1 MSWDDAAVS
10 WKNLFTRSLA
20 DNAMHFA
27 AHSHHLWPDAS
38 FDGHM
43 AAWTDAARLADLK
56 WDRIMGEVWP
66 EAQAHVARE
75 LNLPD
80 PGTIAF
86 SANTHDFLI
95 RIVSAIDRRPVRIL
109 TTDGEFH
116 SFRRQAARWEEA
128 GDAIV
133 ERLPVGPDLAAR
145 LAERAAD
152 FDIVWVSHVMF
163 GTGAVVDD
171 LATLAVVARPEG
183 PWVVVDGY
191 HSFMAIET
199 DLGAVADRL
208 FYLSG
213 GYKYAM
219 AGEGIGFCHAPPG
232 LASRPAL
239 TGWFA
244 EFEARDKAQGR
255 IGFADDARRLL
266 GATFDATGLYRFNAV
281 RRMLDAEGL
290 TTVAISAHVAKLQRR
305 AVDVLADTPLGRMD
319 LLNPLDGAPHA
330 RFLALRSADAPAIY
344 EALRAQGVVTDLRGD
359 ILRIGFGLYHDAGD
373 VEALAALFENGM
385 LRS

>member
-1 MSWDDAAVS
+1 MSW
-10 WKNLFTRSLA
+10 KHLFARSLA
-20 DNAMHFA
+20 DNPMHFA

-43 AAWTDAARLADLK
+43 DAWTDAARLADLK

-80 PGTIAF
+80 PATIAF

-95 RIVSAIDRRPVRIL
+95 RIASAIERRPLRIL
-109 TTDGEFH
+109 TTEGEFH

-133 ERLPVGPDLAAR
+133 ERLAVGPGLAAR

-152 FDIVWVSHVMF
+152 FDLVWVSHVMF

-171 LATLAVVARPEG
+171 LAALAAVARPAG

-199 DLGAVADRL
+199 DLAAVADKL

-219 AGEGIGFCHAPPG
+219 AGEGLGFVHAPPG
-232 LASRPAL
+232 FASRPVL

-244 EFEARDKAQGR
+244 EFEARDQAQGR

-290 TTVAISAHVAKLQRR
+290 TTAAISAHVAALQRH
-305 AVDVLADTPLGRMD
+305 AIDVLAATPLGRME
-319 LLNPLDGAPHA
+319 LLNPLDGTPHA
-330 RFLALRSADAPAIY
+330 RFLALRSPDAPTIY
-344 EALRAQGVVTDLRGD
+344 RALRAQGVVTDLRGD
-359 ILRIGFGLYHDAGD
+359 ILRIGFGLYHEAGD
-373 VEALAALFENGM
+373 VDALAAVCDGGKQHL
-385 LRS
+385 

>member
-1 MSWDDAAVS
+1 MSW
-10 WKNLFTRSLA
+10 KHLFTRSLA
-20 DNAMHFA
+20 DNRMHFA

-43 AAWTDAARLADLK
+43 EAWTDAARLADLK
-56 WDRIMGEVWP
+56 WDPIMGEVWP
-66 EAQAHVARE
+66 EAQRHVAAE

-80 PGTIAF
+80 PATIAF

-95 RIVSAIDRRPVRIL
+95 RIVSAIDRPRLRIL

-128 GDAIV
+128 GEAIL
-133 ERLPVGPDLAAR
+133 ERLPVGPGLAGR

-152 FDIVWVSHVMF
+152 FDLVWVSHVMF

-171 LATLAVVARPEG
+171 LAALAAVARPEG

-199 DLGAVADRL
+199 DLSAVADKL

-219 AGEGIGFCHAPPG
+219 AGEGLGFVHAPPG
-232 LASRPAL
+232 FASRPLL

-244 EFEARDKAQGR
+244 EFEARDKAQGQ
-255 IGFADDARRLL
+255 IGFAEDARRLL

-290 TTVAISAHVAKLQRR
+290 TTAAISAHVAQLQRQ
-305 AVDVLADTPLGRMD
+305 AVDVLAGTPLGRME

-330 RFLALRSADAPAIY
+330 RFLALRGADAPAIY
-344 EALRAQGVVTDLRGD
+344 EALRTRGVITDLRGD
-359 ILRIGFGLYHDAGD
+359 ILRIGFGLYHDASD
-373 VEALAALFENGM
+373 VDALAAVCDGGKQH
-385 LRS
+385 

>member
-1 MSWDDAAVS
+1 MSW
-10 WKNLFTRSLA
+10 KHLFSRSLA
-20 DNAMHFA
+20 DNPMHFA

-38 FDGHM
+38 FDGHIE
-43 AAWTDAARLADLK
+43 AWTDAARLADLK

-66 EAQAHVARE
+66 EAQRHIAAE

-80 PGTIAF
+80 PSSIAF

-95 RIVSAIDRRPVRIL
+95 RIASAIERRPLRIL

-128 GDAIV
+128 GEAVV
-133 ERLPVGPDLAAR
+133 ERLPIGAGLSTR
-145 LAERAAD
+145 LAERSAD
-152 FDIVWVSHVMF
+152 FDLIWVSHVMF
-163 GTGAVVDD
+163 GTGAVVEG
-171 LATLAVVARPEG
+171 LAALAAVARPGG

-191 HSFMAIET
+191 HSFMAVET
-199 DLGAVADRL
+199 DLSAVADRI

-219 AGEGIGFCHAPPG
+219 AGEGIGFVHAPPG
-232 LASRPAL
+232 FAMRPVV

-244 EFEARDKAQGR
+244 EFDDRDQPQGK
-255 IGFADDARRLL
+255 IGYAADASRLL

-290 TTVAISAHVAKLQRR
+290 TTATISAHVAGLQHR
-305 AVDVLADTPLGRMD
+305 AVEALARTTLGGMK
-319 LLNPLDGAPHA
+319 LVNPLDGGSHA
-330 RFLALRSADAPAIY
+330 RFLAYRGDEASVIHAALLRHS
-344 EALRAQGVVTDLRGD
+344 VVTDLRGD
-359 ILRIGFGLYHDAGD
+359 IIRIGFGLYHDNSD
-373 VEALAALFENGM
+373 VDTLATM
-385 LRS
+385 LNDDTVDR